1 MGFSQAD
8 RLDLDWLAEAMQ
20 ISQREGRHLIFHPL
34 ETDQQAAREHLLH
47 LISHWTGVLLAE
59 GLAENPA
66 CLM

>member
-47 LISHWTGVLLAE
+47 LISH
-59 GLAENPA
+59 
-66 CLM
+66 